1 MSFDLR
7 TWVVMPFD
15 LRTWVGVPKK
25 QAVQRANRGDTV
37 SRLAVASAGSRLA
50 VASARLFV

>member
-37 SRLAVASAGSRLA
+37 SRLAVASA
-50 VASARLFV
+50 RLFV